1 MYKDFATDDQ
11 PRVIEAND
19 GRAFH
24 FFERS
29 EKITKSASDA
39 VSREVISRFM
49 PDDHHFGVHLVS
61 MGAEEDYGHNR
72 NADSA
77 SRHSLRTYHP
87 TFEKFGHVYREHLN
101 KNPKTQGIG
110 NVVHAAYNE
119 RMHRGELLIHINK
132 DKAPDLYKKARARQE
147 LSWSMSMR
155 LPFDRCSCC
164 DKKSRD
170 RTQYCGHLKSG
181 SITKY
186 LDAFEKYAYARNED
200 DVKFFD
206 ISEVKRRADRIA
218 TYLNYQFSD
227 GDMAKAA
234 AEGDVVISGADWA
247 DFYGRNDTVTVAFTP
262 WESLTLSKLAKA
274 IDFVRQADPDTRD
287 VIAASVPRALS
298 RANIEILAQP
308 DFRSVGGELAK
319 KAMVLSFA
327 DFASIITGVSVEEL
341 RKKAE
346 FSDVENDKV
355 PGLAGDMEQQDGA
368 CCGEALG
375 DMVAPDV
382 CGTSFSPEKD
392 SIDTLIKNVGDDL
405 GMTPSPVTQRT
416 ITITIKSAS
425 LRPKPVV
432 ARKFDPYYEGMA
444 NAYGFY
450 LVKAAH
456 QVLDNPH
463 VSENL
468 FMRTLAGMQ
477 LFPTQKDC

>member
-1 MYKDFATDDQ
+1 MYKNFATDDQ
-11 PRVIEAND
+11 ERLIEAND
-19 GRAFH
+19 GRVFH
-24 FFERS
+24 YFERS
-29 EKITKSASDA
+29 DRITKSASDA
-39 VSREVISRFM
+39 IGRDVISRFM
-49 PDDHHFGVHLVS
+49 PDDHHFGVHLIS
-61 MGAEEDYGHNR
+61 MGAEEDYGYNR

-87 TFEKFGHVYREHLN
+87 TFEKFGHVFREHKN
-101 KNPKTQGIG
+101 KCPKTQGIG
-110 NVVHAAYNE
+110 QVVHSAYNE
-119 RMHRGELLIHINK
+119 QMHRGELIVHVNK
-132 DKAPDLYKKARARQE
+132 DKAPDMYKKAKAGEE

-155 LPFDRCSCC
+155 LPYDRCSCC

-181 SITKY
+181 SITRWQ
-186 LDAFEKYAYARNED
+186 DQFQKYAYARNED

-218 TYLNYQFSD
+218 TYLGYQFAD

-234 AEGDVVISGADWA
+234 SEGESFISGAEWA
-247 DFYGRNDTVTVAFTP
+247 EFYGQNDTLVPFTP
-262 WESLTLSKLAKA
+262 WETLTLQKLAA
-274 IDFVRQADPDTRD
+274 AVEFVRQADPDTRD

-298 RANIEILAQP
+298 RDNIETLAQP

-327 DFASIITGVSVEEL
+327 DFASVITGVSVADL

-346 FSDVENDKV
+346 FSDVEDHKV
-355 PGLAGDMEQQDGA
+355 PGLAENMEQQDGA
-368 CCGEALG
+368 NCGEALG

-405 GMTPSPVTQRT
+405 GMTPNPVTQRT

-425 LRPKPVV
+425 IRPKPVI

-456 QVLDNPH
+456 QALDNPH

-468 FMRTLAGMQ
+468 FLRTLAAMQ
-477 LFPTQKDC
+477 LFPAQKDC